1 MVTIQLDIPGQGS
14 DTRSGEPLRVV
25 DERTNQIYYLISATQ
40 FEQVQSLFGDNSFSV
55 ADAEEAQSESALKA
69 GWDDP
74 SLDVY
79 ASFASSTQPS

>member
-1 MVTIQLDIPGQGS
+1 M
-14 DTRSGEPLRVV
+14 RVV
-25 DERTNQIYYLISATQ
+25 DERTKHVYYLISAKQ

-74 SLDVY
+74 SLDDY
-79 ASFASSTQPS
+79 ASLASSTQPS